1 MSKKDEELLLV
12 SELRKRTDNLKIID
26 KPGPFFREVARI
38 AEWMGEILL
47 FEQPL
52 FALDLQSKK
61 RDKESLQILKEM
73 HSKGKVV
80 WSAIKKIPIGLEKAR
95 PEVQQSLAGL
105 QQYYEMPHPQY
116 GIGLYH
122 SLRIVVEYLISIN
135 NAKGLEKF
143 VDRNNPVKYP
153 NFRGEMYDLLIA
165 YNKKQDLIKKEL
177 SLSLWGAWD
186 NLKYVSYL
194 AGIDNDYPQLE
205 DWAKVFTKDEYFV
218 YLHKVSDYLFDW
230 LVLGKKCDKIN
241 GDPLIESAVWDKEF
255 NFEIDPNS
263 EVDTANFGQYGIVK
277 FYPGKSP
284 TKVEGDSKLN
294 ANQLF
299 LKKLVEVGESGVS
312 RKVLAQ
318 FMSIRENDIKAYA
331 NNADKV
337 FRNSYKK
344 QKIKA
349 NIYVSASGETI
360 RLIVIPVE
368 SEQNQNPEA

>member
-1 MSKKDEELLLV
+1 MSKKDEEILLAD
-12 SELRKRTDNLKIID
+12 ELRKRIDNLKIID
-26 KPGPFFREVARI
+26 KPSPFFREVART

-61 RDKESLQILKEM
+61 RDKESLQILKDM
-73 HSKGKVV
+73 HSKGRVI
-80 WSAIKKIPIGLEKAR
+80 WSAIKKIPITLEKTR
-95 PEVQQSLAGL
+95 PEVQQSLASL
-105 QQYYEMPHPQY
+105 HQYYEMPHPQY

-122 SLRIVVEYLISIN
+122 SLRIVVEYLISSN
-135 NAKGLEKF
+135 NSKGLEKF

-177 SLSLWGAWD
+177 ALSLWGAWD

-218 YLHKVSDYLFDW
+218 HLHKVSDYLFDW
-230 LVLGKKCDKIN
+230 LVLGKKGDKLS
-241 GDPLIESAVWDKEF
+241 GDPLLESAVWDKKF
-255 NFEIDPNS
+255 NFEIDPNT
-263 EVDTANFGQYGIVK
+263 EIDNANFGQYGVVR

-299 LKKLVEVGESGVS
+299 LKKLFEAGEKGVS
-312 RKVLAQ
+312 RKELAEY
-318 FMSIRENDIKAYA
+318 MDIRENDIKAYV
-331 NNADKV
+331 NGADKV

-344 QKIKA
+344 QKVKA
-349 NIYVSASGETI
+349 NIYVSADSEII

-368 SEQNQNPEA
+368 SENNQNTEA